1 MKHFKD
7 SGTMNRKEG
16 SGQPRSVTTE
26 ENTDLIEELICP
38 QEEAVQTHVQCL
50 IKLLNNLESVVCQ
63 LEE

>member
-1 MKHFKD
+1 MKHFKG

-16 SGQPRSVTTE
+16 SGQPRSLTR

-38 QEEAVQTHVQCL
+38 QEEAVQTHIQHL
-50 IKLLNNLESVVCQ
+50 IKLLSNLESVVCQ